1 MFGEEGQNAQTISRQ
16 TTMGIANQVDRD
28 RIRSLEPMPV
38 SPILGKVNENDAI
51 LGGLINRL
59 QDLEKRLEGVL
70 GPTPPQAG
78 QGGQSIPE
86 ALPSHVLYRLS
97 DQTRGLEIA
106 NSIVSRIN
114 ERLLV

>member
-1 MFGEEGQNAQTISRQ
+1 MFGEENQITKQAIAETSRQ
-16 TTMGIANQVDRD
+16 LAPR
-28 RIRSLEPMPV
+28 EPMPV
-38 SPILGKVNENDAI
+38 SPLLGKVNENDAI

-59 QDLEKRLEGVL
+59 QDLEKRLDGVL
-70 GPTPPQAG
+70 GPTPPQAAN
-78 QGGQSIPE
+78 QSGQSIPE
-86 ALPSHVLYRLS
+86 ALPTHILYRLS